1 MYCPKCKRK
10 YTDGSLKC
18 RDCNKKLIVRL
29 PMEKVK
35 KKKKIEY
42 HNSSRLKNNK
52 RDIVAEVLIKII
64 FSNKPLHVYILGF
77 LIGGFVIYCGAM
89 VLAFENMALIDSLLV
104 VEILEKIGF
113 ILLTAVPLILCVY
126 GIESWR
132 CYERLKTKSKTAAVI
147 MKGMLIIII
156 VTAEI
161 NMVSKPVL
169 DFIYKDH
176 YISKGTVT
184 DIYKEKRY
192 GRITIYVDHKGYSYT
207 KRLRRV
213 TIGETYTFTYSRRS
227 HLILDIK

>member
-10 YTDGSLKC
+10 YTDGSLRC
-18 RDCNKKLIVRL
+18 RECNEKLVVRL

-35 KKKKIEY
+35 KKKEIQH
-42 HNSSRLKNNK
+42 HNSRLKNNK
-52 RDIVAEVLIKII
+52 RDIIGELFLKMI
-64 FSNKPLHVYILGF
+64 FSNKPLHIYILGF
-77 LIGGFVIYCGAM
+77 LIGGLVIYFGAM
-89 VLAFENMALIDSLLV
+89 ELAFEKMDLKDALLV
-104 VEILEKIGF
+104 VKILEKFKF
-113 ILLTAVPLILCVY
+113 ILLTIVPLILFVY
-126 GIESWR
+126 GIEEWR
-132 CYERLKTKSKTAAVI
+132 CYEKLKMKNKTAAVI
-147 MKGMLIIII
+147 MKGMLILFI

-161 NMVSKPVL
+161 NMLSKPVL

-184 DIYKEKRY
+184 SIYKERRY

-213 TIGETYTFTYSRRS
+213 TIGKTYTFTYSRRS